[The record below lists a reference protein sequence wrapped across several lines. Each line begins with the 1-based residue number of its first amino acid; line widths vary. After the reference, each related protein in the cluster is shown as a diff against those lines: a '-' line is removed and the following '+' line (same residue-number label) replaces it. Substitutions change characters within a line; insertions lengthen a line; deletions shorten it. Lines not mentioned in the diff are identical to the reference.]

1 MSRVFSKREFFG
13 NKGSR
18 RFINLLVLTA
28 MSKYLILVVDD
39 EREFLSQ
46 VEEILRGEG
55 HEILTALNGKEAI
68 EKLKKTSNVS
78 VILSDERM
86 PEMTGNEF
94 IQQAKDISPNTTRV
108 MVTAYPNIETME
120 KAINKGE
127 VYRFLTKPID
137 IEELIK
143 VVMGGIQYYEK
154 QKQNAQAQTLFNIAL
169 KKLKKQTKEI
179 EKVRKEKAAFREK
192 AIPIITT
199 ATRRIDKLKDQIH
212 EKDEIATKS
221 IDKLKDQIHE
231 KDKIIKTLKDVSE
244 EKEIASE
251 GPRKSIVDSPEVLN
265 EISQIK
271 IKSGE
276 LKRDIDR
283 GLNIKKELN
292 TEISRLAEELE
303 VYKQE
308 HGADSEAPQFMDL
321 FEVRQCLLNAQTTHE
336 QNLNEQDILI
346 ASLER
351 VLYENI
357 FSEQE
362 PSLSYETG
370 TEVKALLDGILKEKE
385 TAVREIEKF
394 RNLDLYLS
402 RDLLQKDDSESV
414 SDYKTS
420 SDAELLGSQQ
430 DSSDDGESFFV
441 PFSDMMTILFA
452 FFVLVFAM
460 SEIDITKFK
469 KFFAAFQGK
478 EIPETKT
485 NVALTATELEM
496 MTRIKELI
504 KDNVDP
510 NTIIRGDVINIRLD
524 SQLLYDPGSAELLED
539 AKSMIIE
546 AIKPNISGI
555 KQFIVEGHTDDV
567 PIHTDKFPS
576 NWELSSARAAS
587 VARYIME
594 YFNLPPMYVKVIGY
608 GSSRPLVPNDS
619 DVNRRA
625 NRRVDIILS
634 KSKES
639 VRTGKQKT
647 TKP

>member
-1 MSRVFSKREFFG
+1 
-13 NKGSR
+13 
-18 RFINLLVLTA
+18 

-46 VEEILRGEG
+46 VEEILREEG
-55 HEILTALNGKEAI
+55 YEILTALNGKEAL
-68 EKLKKTSNVS
+68 EKLKKTPGVS

-94 IQQAKDISPNTTRV
+94 IQLAKDISPNTTRV

-137 IEELIK
+137 IEELMK

-154 QKQNAQAQTLFNIAL
+154 QKQNAQAQALFNIAL
-169 KKLKKQTKEI
+169 KKLKQQTKEI
-179 EKVRKEKAAFREK
+179 EKVRKEKADFK
-192 AIPIITT
+192 AKTIPIITT
-199 ATRRIDKLKDQIH
+199 ATKRIDKLKDQIH
-212 EKDEIATKS
+212 EKDEI
-221 IDKLKDQIHE
+221 
-231 KDKIIKTLKDVSE
+231 IKTLKDVSK
-244 EKEIASE
+244 EKEIVGE
-251 GPRKSIVDSPEVLN
+251 GPRKPIVDSPEVLN
-265 EISQIK
+265 QISQIK

-276 LKRDIDR
+276 LKRDIER

-292 TEISRLAEELE
+292 TEISKLAEELE
-303 VYKQE
+303 EYKQE

-346 ASLER
+346 ASLEK

-357 FSEQE
+357 FSEKE

-370 TEVKALLDGILKEKE
+370 TEVKTLLDGILKEKE
-385 TAVREIEKF
+385 TAVREIEEF

-460 SEIDITKFK
+460 SEIDLTKFT

-478 EIPETKT
+478 EIPEEKT
-485 NVALTATELEM
+485 NVTLTTTELEM

-524 SQLLYDPGSAELLED
+524 SQLLYDPGSAEILED
-539 AKSMIIE
+539 AKSIIIE
-546 AIKPNISGI
+546 AIKPHISSI
-555 KQFIVEGHTDDV
+555 KQIIVEGHTDDV

-619 DVNRRA
+619 DINRRI
-625 NRRVDIILS
+625 NRRVDIILL

-639 VRTGKQKT
+639 VRTGEQRI